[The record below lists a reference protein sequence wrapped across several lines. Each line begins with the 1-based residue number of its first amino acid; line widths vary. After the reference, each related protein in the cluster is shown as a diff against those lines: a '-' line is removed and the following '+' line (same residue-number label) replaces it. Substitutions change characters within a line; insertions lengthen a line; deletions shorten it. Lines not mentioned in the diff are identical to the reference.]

1 MSRKTASIF
10 AATIAACCAFA
21 VNAAGFD
28 GKTLVTNDWFDAS
41 FTAQTVDA
49 VIATSTATGI
59 TFGAGTW
66 TSAPTNGT
74 AKIVADE
81 DAGGGAT
88 MLAIDAP
95 DEELTFTPAVLASAT
110 GMETVSVNVNTVPV
124 DTLTDPEGGAQGA
137 FAIYSANGVDHSL
150 AAYVSD
156 GTTVVWTNLV
166 YANAADLTN
175 VWFTLTMDFATVESV
190 RYVRYSITPPAGS
203 LTVLADTAGTQW
215 FPSADSTATTVQSV
229 SFTGTGDIRT
239 FSGDSLAEVVVA
251 TCNGVNYSTV
261 AAAVA
266 AAGDGDTVTLVH
278 NPTLSES
285 IAVAKDVTI
294 NGGGNYQL
302 NVASLDIATGK
313 TVTLTNFSSQNT
325 IGAITG
331 GGNIA
336 TSGNR
341 TFRLKI
347 SGSNYTI
354 GELALGT
361 TQGIRVEGEG
371 TMTVSKLIATA
382 SSVLDAFDGAQIT
395 IGEVDSDSDITVS
408 LRLVNTTAMTKKGT
422 GVLTFAGVAAP
433 TAGFVV
439 EGGSVIIDNSM
450 DGISPYVW
458 VDASDESTIIET
470 DGKVTEWASL
480 VNGHSYTNE
489 ASAMTY
495 VAAEGVFGGKKVV
508 RTNNSQ
514 LQAEF
519 TGDKVQS
526 AVAAIRWYSNSG
538 TGRILYGKSGVNNN
552 YIGKRNSGDNFWSCL
567 RTSKTDVS
575 LWQNAGTSDIRFRTY
590 ETVLSVAAYY
600 NSGANNEYLGGGSG
614 DIAIAEFI
622 GFNTTD
628 TGCPV
633 RKRTEA
639 YLGNKW
645 SISGMVSLPSSVPL
659 SLAGGT
665 TFGLLGLDRTV
676 DSVSITGTGT
686 ATVTGGVL
694 TITAP
699 VSVSVGQTLVIPYG
713 STYTLASGTGAMVD
727 ASAGTVTLKHCAADI
742 DGVVYDSVQDA
753 VDAYESGTLTI
764 YESAELSLTNAL
776 TIVGVVL
783 ENEAELTF
791 ADTVPF
797 TSSYEDGTISC
808 VRNVSTFVYIG
819 PESFAVAPAN
829 FTVGGKTASVAP
841 EATDTIQFDTA
852 ATIDVTAAS
861 YQFAAVVVNANVS
874 LNGGGSHYLYSDN
887 ISGTGR
893 LTLENAARVASYSGA
908 ATISCELEVN
918 ASSSNP
924 AYLYVANSGREITLT
939 GVLSGDGYLKC
950 TRYKNAGDY
959 SGCTFHCSDTTG
971 FSGTIEMVHPGDS
984 VGRNLITF
992 WPTCDFSG
1000 AMVIVGNYRSGY
1012 GRIIDGQSNNAVYKF
1027 GSFSGYVSP
1036 SASNVGNNHP
1046 TIEIGALGKDD
1057 TVTGNWMPHAS
1068 RNPYI
1073 RKVGTGTLTT
1083 TAESAYGYILNG
1095 GTLKVLATDT
1105 APVTT
1110 EVGGKKV
1117 VSATETIGEVEY
1129 TVYTLDKKRP
1139 MVIMVF

>member
-1 MSRKTASIF
+1 MFRKTASIF
-10 AATIAACCAFA
+10 AATIAACCALT

-41 FTAQTVDA
+41 FTAQTVDT
-49 VIATSTATGI
+49 VIAQDSTTGI
-59 TFGAGTW
+59 TRGAGSW
-66 TSAPTNGT
+66 TVVPATGT
-74 AKIVADE
+74 AKFVADA
-81 DAGGGAT
+81 DAGEGAT
-88 MLAIDAP
+88 KLTIDAP

-156 GTTVVWTNLV
+156 GTTGVWTNLV

-175 VWFTLTMDFATVESV
+175 VWFTLTMDFATVSNV

-215 FPSADSTATTVQSV
+215 FRSADDDAIMVQSV

-239 FSGDSLAEVVVA
+239 FSGDSLVEPVA
-251 TCNGVNYSTV
+251 TCNGVNYATV
-261 AAAVA
+261 GDAIAAAD
-266 AAGDGDTVTLVH
+266 DGDTITLVKAMS
-278 NPTLSES
+278 SES
-285 IAVAKDVTI
+285 IAVTKNITI
-294 NGGGNYQL
+294 NGGGNSNYQL
-302 NVASLDIATGK
+302 NVTSLEIATGK
-313 TVTLTNFSSQNT
+313 TITFNNFAAQNT

-347 SGSNYTI
+347 NGSNYTI
-354 GELALGT
+354 GEITLGT

-371 TMTVSKLIATA
+371 SIVVSNLSATA
-382 SSVLDAFDGAQIT
+382 SSVLDAYDGAQIT
-395 IGEVDSDSDITVS
+395 IGEVASDSDITVS
-408 LRLVNTTAMTKKGT
+408 LKLVNTAAMTKRGSGT
-422 GVLTFAGVAAP
+422 LTFAGVAAP

-450 DGISPYVW
+450 DGVSPYVW
-458 VDASDESTIIET
+458 VDASDATTITET
-470 DGKVTEWASL
+470 GGKVTEWASL

-526 AVAAIRWYSNSG
+526 AVAAIRYYSNSA
-538 TGRILYGKSGVNNN
+538 TGAILYKKNVSNN
-552 YIGKRNSGDNFWSCL
+552 YIGKRNSKDGFWSCL
-567 RTSKTDVS
+567 RTSSTACD
-575 LWQNAGTSDIRFRTY
+575 LWQNGGTSDVKFKTS
-590 ETVLSVAAYY
+590 ETILSVAAYY
-600 NSGANNEYLGGGSG
+600 NNNATIEYLGGSSG
-614 DIAIAEFI
+614 DIAIAEFV

-659 SLAGGT
+659 TLAGGT
-665 TFGLLGLDRTV
+665 TFGLMGLDRTV
-676 DSVSITGTGT
+676 DSVTITGTGT
-686 ATVTGGVL
+686 ATVTGGAL

-699 VSVSVGQTLVIPYG
+699 VSVAVGQTLVIPYG
-713 STYTLASGTGAMVD
+713 STYTLASGTGATVD
-727 ASAGTVTLKHCAADI
+727 ASAGTVTLKHLAADI
-742 DGVVYDSVQDA
+742 DGVVYDTVQGA

-776 TIVGVVL
+776 TITGVVL

-797 TSSYEDGTISC
+797 TSSYEEGTISC

-852 ATIDVTAAS
+852 ATIDVAAAS
-861 YQFAAVVVNANVS
+861 YQFAAVVVNANVT

-924 AYLYVANSGREITLT
+924 AYLYVAASGREITLT
-939 GVLSGDGYLKC
+939 GALSGSGYLKC
-950 TRYKNAGDY
+950 TRAKNASFY
-959 SGCTFHCSDTTG
+959 SGCTFNCSDTTG
-971 FSGTIEMVHPGDS
+971 FSGTIEMVRPDDG

-992 WPTCDFSG
+992 WPTCDLSG
-1000 AMVIVGNYRSGY
+1000 ATVIVGNYSGGH
-1012 GRIIDGQSNNAVYKF
+1012 GRIIDGQSNDAVYKF

-1036 SASNVGNNHP
+1036 NASNVGNNHP

-1129 TVYTLDKKRP
+1129 TVYTLDKKPP